1 MSTSALILMVSVLG
15 LVTTIT
21 VYFLV
26 KVLRVPPKTDE
37 ELEREEKEDSLQ
49 E

>member
-15 LVTTIT
+15 LVTAIT

-26 KVLRVPPKTDE
+26 KVLRVPPKTEE
-37 ELEREEKEDSLQ
+37 ELEKEDG
-49 E
+49 EDNIEE

>member
-1 MSTSALILMVSVLG
+1 MVTVLG

-26 KVLRVPPKTDE
+26 KVLRVPPKTEE
-37 ELEREEKEDSLQ
+37 ELEREAKEDNP
-49 E
+49 EE